1 MGGKRTWLWTLP
13 GGLEDGSVGKV
24 IADLGLEGWVGVFL
38 KERQGNSVEEMTHTI
53 NYGPTSLKCEE
64 ASEQLYQTCS

>member
-24 IADLGLEGWVGVFL
+24 TADLVL
-38 KERQGNSVEEMTHTI
+38 KDG
-53 NYGPTSLKCEE
+53 
-64 ASEQLYQTCS
+64 